1 MAINFFLKRLEKS
14 RYLISRDEGSLTPL
28 ALGFFFISLIM
39 IFSSINLLHGY
50 LERRH
55 LILVLEGSLQVASQS
70 IDDFSY
76 YRGYV
81 GRNTELG
88 GARNKTTF
96 IPIDCEVAREIFFQ
110 EFSSQWFLSQVNNG
124 VDITDLK
131 PSFLSGKESSSSN
144 LRFQK
149 SIPRIL
155 SFQCDGRTLQSKA
168 ALDIYLPF
176 PVKFAGV
183 DLMEFS
189 TQEVLVEV
197 GSIWGG

>member
-1 MAINFFLKRLEKS
+1 MAINFFDKKLRAA
-14 RYLISRDEGSLTPL
+14 ISRDEGSVTPL

-55 LILVLEGSLQVASQS
+55 LVLVLEGSLQVASQN
-70 IDDFSY
+70 IDNFSY

-81 GRNTELG
+81 GRNTQLG

-96 IPIDCEVAREIFFQ
+96 IPIDCGAARDVFFR
-110 EFSSQWFLSQVNNG
+110 EFPSQWFLSQVNNG
-124 VDITDLK
+124 EDLTDSR
-131 PSFLSGKESSSSN
+131 PSFLSDKESSNGN
-144 LRFQK
+144 LGFRK

-155 SFQCDGRTLQSKA
+155 SYQCDGRTLQVKA